1 MIDLIRQ
8 SIKEIPGREIKV
20 HITREFLQLLIL
32 KIIYDENYFKNLA
45 FVGGTALRILYNLRR
60 FSEDL
65 DFSLIN
71 KKGYKFDSFLKKIT
85 YELKKYGFSVEIK
98 KNSKE
103 PVQSAMFKFKD
114 VLYHLGL
121 SSQKDQKLS
130 IKIEIDSN
138 PPKGWN
144 TEISLVNKH
153 FVFTVLHFDIPSL
166 YATKIHACFFR
177 KYIKGRDFYDLIWYI
192 GKNTLPNFKLLNN
205 AIEQTEKKRIDLN
218 EKNFYDFLKERL
230 SKIDFAK
237 VRKDVERFIEDKN
250 ELKLLDRNVILK
262 LLNKELIISKS

>member
-1 MIDLIRQ
+1 MLELIKQNIRNI
-8 SIKEIPGREIKV
+8 SNRETKIY
-20 HITREFLQLLIL
+20 ITREFLQLLIL
-32 KIIYDENYFKNLA
+32 KIIYDKNYFKNLA
-45 FVGGTALRILYNLRR
+45 FVGGTALRVLYNLRR

-71 KKGYKFDSFLKKIT
+71 KQGYKFDSFLEKIT
-85 YELKKYGFSVEIK
+85 YELKKYGFSLEVK
-98 KNSKE
+98 KYIKE
-103 PVQSAMFKFKD
+103 PVQSVMLKFKD
-114 VLYHLGL
+114 ILYLLDL
-121 SSQKDQKLS
+121 SRHKDQKLS

-177 KYIKGRDFYDLIWYI
+177 KYIKGRDFYDLIWYF
-192 GKNTLPNFKLLNN
+192 GKNIFPNFELLNN
-205 AIEQTEKKRIDLN
+205 AIEQTEKKRINLN
-218 EKNFYDFLKERL
+218 KKNFYDFLKEKL
-230 SKIDFAK
+230 SKIDFAR

-250 ELKLLDRNVILK
+250 ELKLFERDVILK
-262 LLNKELIISKS
+262 LVNRKYL

>member
-1 MIDLIRQ
+1 MLDLVKQ
-8 SIKEIPGREIKV
+8 SITGIPDRETKI
-20 HITREFLQLLIL
+20 HTTREFLQLLIL

-71 KKGYKFDSFLKKIT
+71 KQGYKFDSFLGKIT
-85 YELKKYGFSVEIK
+85 YELRKYGFSVEIK

-114 VLYHLGL
+114 VLYLLGL
-121 SSQKDQKLS
+121 SRQKDQKLS
-130 IKIEIDSN
+130 INIEIDAN
-138 PPKGWN
+138 PPKYWN
-144 TEISLVNKH
+144 TETSLVSKH
-153 FVFTVLHFDIPSL
+153 FVFTILHFDIPSL

-177 KYIKGRDFYDLIWYI
+177 KYIKGRDFYDLIWYV
-192 GKNTLPNFKLLNN
+192 GKNIFPNFELLNN

-218 EKNFYDFLKERL
+218 AENFYDFLKERL

-250 ELKLLDRNVILK
+250 ELKLLERDVILK
-262 LLNKELIISKS
+262 LL